1 MRSTI
6 SFSRAMSSR
15 CCRVSSGHRPSSLTT
30 TSAAV
35 SCASRSAANSTR
47 LTAAFSARSA
57 SFFFLFL
64 ASIRPFR
71 CAPTNRSKSYKH
83 SKSASLS
90 KFAPNL
96 LLQR

>member
-15 CCRVSSGHRPSSLTT
+15 CCRVSSGHRPSSSSTYCL
-30 TSAAV
+30 AA
-35 SCASRSAANSTR
+35 SCASRSAASSTR

-57 SFFFLFL
+57 NFFFLFL
-64 ASIRPFR
+64 ASIRPFK
-71 CAPTNRSKSYKH
+71 CAPTNRSRSYKH
-83 SKSASLS
+83 SKSASFS

>member
-57 SFFFLFL
+57 SFFVL